1 MTRRFFLRAGAATGV
16 GATALWA
23 GSPGEAAQ
31 AEGRGPGLTVSGLF
45 TEYADNPVGV
55 DVARP
60 RLAWLLESGQ
70 RGQSQSA
77 YQLVVASS
85 ENLLR
90 QNQADVWDSGKV
102 ASAQSAGVPY
112 DGPEL
117 VSGTRYHWRVKCWDK
132 DDRASS
138 WSDAAWWE
146 TGLFDEADWAGARWI
161 GAPADRVVSEGS
173 VVAWEFDRAGDAE
186 GWEATNNVAPF
197 QIGDGLAA
205 STVTGPDPFML
216 SPALQLDAATARL
229 LRIRLRASSGSGL
242 SLYFVTRE
250 SPGWAEAKKVS
261 LPIEADG
268 QFHEYLVDLADR
280 NASWSGTVTQV
291 RLDLDGADE
300 GTAFALDSIGLDRGR
315 TVHLVTGSPQLR
327 RDFAVIKTVERARV
341 HVSGIGY
348 HVLTIDGARVGDSM
362 LDPGVTVYDKTA
374 LYATHDVTSA
384 VRKRGAHVLGVT
396 LGCGFYGLPPGDT
409 KYWGSA
415 PWLGSPRL
423 RLKLEVDYT
432 DGSHDTVVSDT
443 DWQVSSGPTTRDSVY
458 LGETYDARLAQ
469 PGWDRPGFDASNW
482 HLAAEVTAP
491 TPNLRSQRMEPIRVV
506 DTLQAARVTSP
517 KPGTYVFKYPVVTA
531 GWARLRVTGAAGT
544 EVTLRYGE
552 TLLADGTVDNRGDAG
567 LTNGPVQTD
576 RYLLR
581 GDGPET
587 WEPSF
592 SYKGFQ
598 YIQVD
603 GYPGVPT
610 VDDVTAR
617 VVHSDVPST
626 GDFSSSAPLLNTIHE
641 MSRRTM
647 LNNLH
652 SVMTDTPMF
661 EKRGWLGDVNVLLP
675 ATIDNFGM
683 HRFYRNWLGSI
694 RDNQAPDGA
703 GVELSPNPFP
713 AGYTDP
719 IWAGALV
726 DIPWQLF
733 QDYGDR
739 DVLAASYDSMARYVD
754 YLTRQSDGLIQQG
767 FYGDWVS
774 PATSGTFPWPPEG
787 AQLTATA
794 YFYRYA
800 EVLAGAA
807 SELGHDADARRFS
820 ELAGRIKVA
829 FNAKFLDPTAGL
841 YRTAREVGY
850 RQSSNAVPLS
860 FGLVPEEL
868 VDTVARNLAA
878 DVRAR
883 GNHLNTGHAGTK
895 ALLPALTEQGQVD
908 LAFAVA
914 TQRTYPSWGYWVDNG
929 ATTLWEAWET
939 NTRSRDHAFL
949 GSIEGWFYR
958 ELAGIKPAAPGYARI
973 AIRPHLPAGLDH
985 VSASVRT
992 VRGTVASRWDKLDSG
1007 LRLAVTIPANATAQ
1021 VFIPA
1026 TSPDDV
1032 TEGQRPATEAEGVRF
1047 VRMDGDRAVFDVGSG
1062 TYHFRTGT
1070 EHTNRSGLAS

>member
-1 MTRRFFLRAGAATGV
+1 MTDDGVTRRFFLRAGAAAGV
-16 GATALWA
+16 GATALGA
-23 GSPGEAAQ
+23 GSQAEVAQ
-31 AEGRGPGLTVSGLF
+31 AEGRGSGLTVSELF
-45 TEYADNPVGV
+45 TEYAGNPIGV
-55 DVARP
+55 DVTRP
-60 RLAWLLESGQ
+60 RLAWLLESGR
-70 RGQSQSA
+70 RGQSQTA
-77 YQLVVASS
+77 YQLLVASS
-85 ENLLR
+85 ESLLAR
-90 QNQADVWDSGKV
+90 NEGDVWDNGKV
-102 ASAQSAGVPY
+102 TSAESAGVPY
-112 DGPEL
+112 DGPAL
-117 VSGTRYHWRVKCWDK
+117 VSGTRYHWKVRCWDK
-132 DDRASS
+132 DGRSSS
-138 WSDAAWWE
+138 WSQGAWWE

-161 GAPADRVVSEGS
+161 GAPADQVESEGP
-173 VVAWEFDRAGDAE
+173 VVAWEFDHAGDAE
-186 GWEATNNVAPF
+186 GWQAANNVAPL

-205 STVTGPDPFML
+205 TTVTGPDPFVL
-216 SPALQLDAATARL
+216 SPAFQLDAAMARV
-229 LRIRLRASSGSGL
+229 LRVRLRADSGSGI
-242 SLYFVTRE
+242 SLYFVTKE

-268 QFHEYLVDLADR
+268 QFHEYLIDLADR
-280 NASWSGTVTQV
+280 NAGWTGTATQI

-300 GTAFALDSIGLDRGR
+300 GTAFAIDSIGLDRGH

-327 RDFAVIKTVERARV
+327 KDLAVRKKVERARV
-341 HVSGIGY
+341 HVSGLGY
-348 HVLTIDGARVGDSM
+348 HVLTIDGARVGDSV

-384 VRKRGAHVLGVT
+384 VRKQGAHVLGVT
-396 LGCGFYGLPPGDT
+396 LGRGFYGLAPGDT

-415 PWLGSPRL
+415 PWLGNPRL
-423 RLKLEVDYT
+423 RLKLEIDYK
-432 DGSHDTVVSDT
+432 DGSQDTVVSDT
-443 DWQVSSGPTTRDSVY
+443 GWQVSSGPTTHDSVY

-469 PGWDRPGFDASNW
+469 PGWDRPGFDASSW

-491 TPNLRSQRMEPIRVV
+491 TANLRSQQMEPIRVI
-506 DTLQAARVTSP
+506 DTLRAGQVTSP
-517 KPGTYVFKYPVVTA
+517 KAGTYVFKYPVVTA
-531 GWARLRVTGAAGT
+531 GWARLRVAGTAGT
-544 EVTLRYGE
+544 EITLRYGE
-552 TLLADGTVDNRGDAG
+552 TLHADGTVDNRGDAG

-581 GDGPET
+581 GHGSET

-598 YIQVD
+598 YVQVD
-603 GYPGVPT
+603 GYPGVPG

-617 VVHSDVPST
+617 VVHSDVPSAGT
-626 GDFSSSAPLLNTIHE
+626 FSSSDPLLNTIHE
-641 MSRRTM
+641 LSRRTI

-694 RDNQAPDGA
+694 QDNQAPDGA

-739 DVLAASYDSMARYVD
+739 DILEASYDSMTRYVD
-754 YLTRQSDGLIQQG
+754 YLTSHSDGLIQQG

-774 PATSGTFPWPPEG
+774 PATSGTFPSPPEG

-794 YFYRYA
+794 YFHRYA
-800 EVLAGAA
+800 EVAA
-807 SELGHDADARRFS
+807 EAARELGNDPDAKRFS

-829 FNAKFLDPTAGL
+829 FNAKFLDRTTGI
-841 YRTAREVGY
+841 YRTDREVGY
-850 RQSSNAVPLS
+850 RQTSNAVPLS
-860 FGLVPEEL
+860 FGLVPADIVDQVAQHL
-868 VDTVARNLAA
+868 VD

-895 ALLPALTEQGQVD
+895 ELLPALTEQGQVD
-908 LAFAVA
+908 IAFAVA
-914 TQRTYPSWGYWVDNG
+914 TQRTYPSWGFWIDNG

-939 NTRSRDHAFL
+939 NTRSRDHSFL

-958 ELAGIKPAAPGYARI
+958 DLAGIKPSAPGYARI
-973 AIRPHLPAGLDH
+973 GIRPHLPAGLDH
-985 VSASVRT
+985 TSASVRT
-992 VRGTVASRWDKLDSG
+992 VYGTVTSQWDQRDDG
-1007 LRLAVTIPANATAQ
+1007 LSLAVTIPTNTTAQ

-1026 TSPDDV
+1026 ASPDQV
-1032 TEGQRPATEAEGVRF
+1032 TEGQRSAATAEGVRF
-1047 VRMDGDRAVFDVGSG
+1047 ARMDGDRAVFEVGSG
-1062 TYHFRTGT
+1062 TYHFR
-1070 EHTNRSGLAS
+1070 SGR